1 MFERRKA
8 TIEVTE
14 TEDKKIEL
22 DLAEKEKSKTVSKA
36 KLVTKAIRK
45 GFIILHNLSSQVEAD
60 V

>member
-14 TEDKKIEL
+14 SEDKKIEL

-36 KLVTKAIRK
+36 KLVTKAIRN
-45 GFIILHNLSSQVEAD
+45 GYNILDLF
-60 V
+60 

>member
-45 GFIILHNLSSQVEAD
+45 GFNKKRTSLVISKFS
-60 V
+60 

>member
-45 GFIILHNLSSQVEAD
+45 GFIILHNLSSQV
-60 V
+60 